1 MLVVNPSQETT
12 AIVEGELL
20 KLSGVIDMDSVASL
34 YKNGIKALE
43 QPISKVDCH
52 AITSGDSACLAL
64 LLFLQSR
71 LGSPIALIRLP
82 ASLKVLVDLYC
93 LSDLFSFPEDSEIS
107 ATH

>member
-20 KLSGVIDMDSVASL
+20 KLSGIIDMDSVASL
-34 YKNGIKALE
+34 YKNGIKTLA
-43 QPISKVDCH
+43 QPITKVDCH

-64 LLFLQSR
+64 LLFLQSK
-71 LGSPIALIRLP
+71 LDSPIALIRLP

-93 LSDLFSFPEDSEIS
+93 LSDLFTFPEDSEIS
-107 ATH
+107 AAH